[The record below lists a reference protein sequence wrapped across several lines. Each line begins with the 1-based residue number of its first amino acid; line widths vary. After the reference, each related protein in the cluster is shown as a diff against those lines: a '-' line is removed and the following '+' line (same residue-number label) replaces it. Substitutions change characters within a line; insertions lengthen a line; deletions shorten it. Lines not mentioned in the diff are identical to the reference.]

1 MRPEMSIVNKEDI
14 ASLVR
19 NYVHYDNL
27 ATTFNKQTQ
36 SARAVRDDYEKRI
49 IVELKNKH
57 MENAIIQIVGGKL
70 KIVEEK
76 HSTPL
81 SFKNLEESLHMY
93 YINKKK
99 VDETPELLKFIK
111 SNRVVETELR
121 IKKMPQLPPQPEP
134 KTELK

>member
-1 MRPEMSIVNKEDI
+1 MNNIVNKEDI

-27 ATTFNKQTQ
+27 ATTMNKQTQ
-36 SARAVRDDYEKRI
+36 NARAVRDDYEKRI
-49 IVELKNKH
+49 IDELKKNK

-81 SFKNLEESLHMY
+81 SYKNLEESLHDY
-93 YINKKK
+93 YFQKKK
-99 VDETPELLKFIK
+99 VDETADIIK
-111 SNRVVETELR
+111 YIKGKRIIESTQR
-121 IKKMPQLPPQPEP
+121 IKKISQLSPSRV
-134 KTELK
+134 

>member
-1 MRPEMSIVNKEDI
+1 MSIVNKEDI

-27 ATTFNKQTQ
+27 ASTFNKQTQ
-36 SARAVRDDYEKRI
+36 NARAVRDDYEKRI
-49 IVELKNKH
+49 ITELKNKK

-81 SFKNLEESLHMY
+81 SFKNLEESLHQY

-99 VDETPELLKFIK
+99 VDETSDLLKFIK

-121 IKKMPQLPPQPEP
+121 IKKMPQLPSQPDP
-134 KTELK
+134 RNELK